1 VPGKHRNWDSDTA
14 LNHNMP
20 NFSLS
25 HKRSEVPGCMADP
38 AIPVGIA
45 RASRIHDPA
54 AAILPK
60 VRRNR
65 RGI

>member
-25 HKRSEVPGCMADP
+25 HKRAEVAACGTHASIADGDSRSGPGF
-38 AIPVGIA
+38 VSA
-45 RASRIHDPA
+45 RP
-54 AAILPK
+54 
-60 VRRNR
+60 
-65 RGI
+65 